1 MDAVKMQRH
10 NSRNCGCNSG
20 LSCNLNLH
28 LVLNMHDFNMLI
40 TFADIAGKFEN
51 FYYFFK
57 EISV

>member
-28 LVLNMHDFNMLI
+28 LVLNMHDFNILI
-40 TFADIAGKFEN
+40 TFADIAGKFEK
-51 FYYFFK
+51 FLLFF
-57 EISV
+57 